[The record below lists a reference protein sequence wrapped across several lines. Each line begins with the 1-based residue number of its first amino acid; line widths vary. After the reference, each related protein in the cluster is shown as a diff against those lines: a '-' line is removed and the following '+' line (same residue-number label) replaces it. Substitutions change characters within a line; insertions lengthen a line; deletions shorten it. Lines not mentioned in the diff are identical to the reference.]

1 MKPWSGTVVGMKS
14 HVIVGRGAAASKTAL
29 LLAEDGERV
38 RMISRTGSG
47 PDHPLIDK
55 VAADAT
61 DTDRLTELTEGA
73 DTLFTTAAPP
83 YHLWPEQF
91 PVLSASLLSTA
102 RRTGVAYVMLGNL
115 YAYGPVSGPITP
127 DFPLTATGPKGR
139 TRARVWEEA
148 AASGVKVTEVRAAQF
163 YGAGAVSVFSLM
175 VQRQVMEG
183 RLVLVPQELDVPHS
197 YSAIG
202 DTARTLV
209 AASRN
214 EQAYGRAWHVPTST
228 LSVRELAGRLA
239 DLAGA
244 PEPRMEEMT
253 ERDLTLL
260 AFSEPFWA
268 EMQEVLTKPGHPFV
282 IDHSETEKILGVSV
296 TPVNDVLGEVI

>member
-1 MKPWSGTVVGMKS
+1 MRPRGGTVVGMTS

-38 RMISRTGSG
+38 RMISRTGGG

-91 PVLSASLLSTA
+91 PALSESLLSTVK
-102 RRTGVAYVMLGNL
+102 RTGVAYVMLGNL

-127 DFPLTATGPKGR
+127 DFPLAATGPKGR
-139 TRARVWEEA
+139 ARARVWDEA

-163 YGAGAVSVFSLM
+163 YGAGAFSVFSLM

-214 EQAYGRAWHVPTST
+214 EQAYGRAWHVPIST
-228 LSVRELAGRLA
+228 LSVRGLAVRLA
-239 DLAGA
+239 ELAGA
-244 PEPRMEEMT
+244 PEPRMEAMT

-260 AFSEPFWA
+260 AFTEPFWA
-268 EMQEVLTKPGHPFV
+268 EMHEVLTKPGHPFV
-282 IDHSETEKILGVSV
+282 IDYSETEKILGVSA
-296 TPVNDVLGEVI
+296 TPVDDVLRDVI

>member
-1 MKPWSGTVVGMKS
+1 MTS

-38 RMISRTGSG
+38 RMISRTGGG

-73 DTLFTTAAPP
+73 DTLITTAAPP

-91 PVLSASLLSTA
+91 PALSESLLSTV
-102 RRTGVAYVMLGNL
+102 RRTGAAYVMLGNL
-115 YAYGPVSGPITP
+115 YAYGPVNGPITP

-139 TRARVWEEA
+139 ARARVWEEA

-163 YGAGAVSVFSLM
+163 YGAGAFSVFSLT

-228 LSVRELAGRLA
+228 LSVRGLAVRLA
-239 DLAGA
+239 ELAGA
-244 PEPRMEEMT
+244 PEPRMEKMT

-260 AFSEPFWA
+260 AFTEPLWA
-268 EMQEVLTKPGHPFV
+268 EMHEVLTKPGHPFV
-282 IDHSETEKILGVSV
+282 IDYSETEKILGVSA
-296 TPVNDVLGEVI
+296 TPVDDVLREVI

>member
-1 MKPWSGTVVGMKS
+1 MVGMTS

-29 LLAEDGERV
+29 LLAEDGKRV
-38 RMISRTGSG
+38 RMVSRTGGG
-47 PDHPLIDK
+47 PDHPLVDK

-83 YHLWPEQF
+83 YHRWPEQF
-91 PVLSASLLSTA
+91 PILSASLLGAA
-102 RRTGVAYVMLGNL
+102 RRTGAAYVMLGNL
-115 YAYGPVSGPITP
+115 YGYGPVNGPITP
-127 DFPLTATGPKGR
+127 DLPLAATGPKGR
-139 TRARVWEEA
+139 ARARVWEEA
-148 AASGVKVTEVRAAQF
+148 AASEVKVTEVRAAQF
-163 YGAGAVSVFSLM
+163 YGAGAFSVFSLM
-175 VQRQVMEG
+175 VQRQVLDG
-183 RLVLVPQELDVPHS
+183 RLALVPQELDVPHS

-228 LSVRELAGRLA
+228 LPVRELAGRLA
-239 DLAGA
+239 ALAGA
-244 PEPRMEEMT
+244 PEPRMEELT

-260 AFSEPFWA
+260 AFTEPFWA
-268 EMQEVLTKPGHPFV
+268 ELHEVLTMPGRPFV
-282 IDHSETEKILGVSV
+282 VDYSETEKVLGVSA
-296 TPVNDVLGEVI
+296 TPVDDVLGEVLSR

>member
-1 MKPWSGTVVGMKS
+1 M
-14 HVIVGRGAAASKTAL
+14 IVGRGAAASKTAL

-38 RMISRTGSG
+38 RMISRTGGG

-91 PVLSASLLSTA
+91 PALSESLLSTVK
-102 RRTGVAYVMLGNL
+102 RTGVAYVMLGNL

-127 DFPLTATGPKGR
+127 DFPLAATGPKGR
-139 TRARVWEEA
+139 ARARVWDEA

-163 YGAGAVSVFSLM
+163 YGAGAFSVFSLM

-214 EQAYGRAWHVPTST
+214 EQAYGRAWHVPIST
-228 LSVRELAGRLA
+228 LSVRGLAVRLA
-239 DLAGA
+239 ELAGA
-244 PEPRMEEMT
+244 PEPRMEAMT

-260 AFSEPFWA
+260 AFTEPFWA
-268 EMQEVLTKPGHPFV
+268 EMHEVLTKPGHPFV
-282 IDHSETEKILGVSV
+282 IDYSETEKILGVSA
-296 TPVNDVLGEVI
+296 TPVDDVLRDVI

>member
-1 MKPWSGTVVGMKS
+1 M
-14 HVIVGRGAAASKTAL
+14 IVGRGAAASKTAL

-38 RMISRTGSG
+38 RMISRTGGG

-83 YHLWPEQF
+83 YHRWPEQF
-91 PVLSASLLSTA
+91 PILSASLLSA
-102 RRTGVAYVMLGNL
+102 VRRTEAAYVMLGNL

-127 DFPLTATGPKGR
+127 DFPLAATGPKGR
-139 TRARVWEEA
+139 TRARAWGEA

-197 YSAIG
+197 YSGIG

-244 PEPRMEEMT
+244 PKPRMEEMA

-260 AFSEPFWA
+260 ALTEPFWE
-268 EMQEVLTKPGHPFV
+268 EMHEVLTKPGHPFV
-282 IDHSETEKILGVSV
+282 IDYSETEKILGVSA
-296 TPVNDVLGEVI
+296 TPVNDVLREVI

>member
-1 MKPWSGTVVGMKS
+1 MKS

-38 RMISRTGSG
+38 RMISRTGGG
-47 PDHPLIDK
+47 PDHPLVEK
-55 VAADAT
+55 VAADVT

-73 DTLFTTAAPP
+73 DTLFSTAAPP
-83 YHLWPEQF
+83 YHAWPEQF
-91 PVLSASLLSTA
+91 PALAGSLLTA
-102 RRTGVAYVMLGNL
+102 VQRTGVAYVMLGNL
-115 YAYGPVSGPITP
+115 YAYGPVDGPITP
-127 DFPLTATGPKGR
+127 DFPLTATGRKGLV
-139 TRARVWEEA
+139 RARIWEEA

-163 YGAGAVSVFSLM
+163 YGAGAFSVFSLM
-175 VQRQVMEG
+175 VQRQVVEG

-209 AASRN
+209 AASRH

-239 DLAGA
+239 ALSGA

-260 AFSEPFWA
+260 AFTEPFWA
-268 EMQEVLTKPGHPFV
+268 ELHEVLTKPGHPFV
-282 IDHSETEKILGVSV
+282 IDYSETEKILGVSA
-296 TPVNDVLGEVI
+296 TPVDDVLREVL

>member
-1 MKPWSGTVVGMKS
+1 MTS

-38 RMISRTGSG
+38 RMISRTGGG

-91 PVLSASLLSTA
+91 PALSRSLLGTV
-102 RRTGVAYVMLGNL
+102 RRTGAAYVMLGNL
-115 YAYGPVSGPITP
+115 YAYGPVNGPITP

-139 TRARVWEEA
+139 ARARVWEEA

-163 YGAGAVSVFSLM
+163 YGAGAFSVFSLT

-228 LSVRELAGRLA
+228 LSVRALAVRLA
-239 DLAGA
+239 ELAGA

-260 AFSEPFWA
+260 AFTEPLWA
-268 EMQEVLTKPGHPFV
+268 EMHEVLTKPGHPFV
-282 IDHSETEKILGVSV
+282 IDYSETEKILGVSA
-296 TPVNDVLGEVI
+296 TPVDDVLREVI

>member
-1 MKPWSGTVVGMKS
+1 MTS

-38 RMISRTGSG
+38 RMISRTGGG

-73 DTLFTTAAPP
+73 DTLITTAAPP

-91 PVLSASLLSTA
+91 PALSESLLSTV
-102 RRTGVAYVMLGNL
+102 RRTGAAYVMLGNL
-115 YAYGPVSGPITP
+115 YAYGPVNGPITP

-139 TRARVWEEA
+139 ARARVWEEA

-163 YGAGAVSVFSLM
+163 YGAGAFSVFSLT

-228 LSVRELAGRLA
+228 LSVRGLAVRLA
-239 DLAGA
+239 ELAGA

-260 AFSEPFWA
+260 AFTEPLWA
-268 EMQEVLTKPGHPFV
+268 EMHEVLTKPGHPFV
-282 IDHSETEKILGVSV
+282 IDYSETEKILGVSA
-296 TPVNDVLGEVI
+296 TPVDDVLREVI

>member
-1 MKPWSGTVVGMKS
+1 MKS

-38 RMISRTGSG
+38 RMISRTGGG

-55 VAADAT
+55 VTADAT

-73 DTLFTTAAPP
+73 DTLITTAAPP

-91 PVLSASLLSTA
+91 PILSGSLLSA
-102 RRTGVAYVMLGNL
+102 VKRTGAAYVMLGNL

-127 DFPLTATGPKGR
+127 DFPLAATGPKGR
-139 TRARVWEEA
+139 TRARAWEEA

-163 YGAGAVSVFSLM
+163 YGAGAFSVFSLM
-175 VQRQVMEG
+175 VQRQVLEG
-183 RLVLVPQELDVPHS
+183 KLVLVPQELDVPHS

-228 LSVRELAGRLA
+228 LSVRELAVRLA
-239 DLAGA
+239 ELAGA
-244 PEPRMEEMT
+244 REPRMEEMT

-260 AFSEPFWA
+260 AFTEPFWA
-268 EMQEVLTKPGHPFV
+268 EMHEVLTKPGHPFV
-282 IDHSETEKILGVSV
+282 IDYSETEKILGVSA
-296 TPVNDVLGEVI
+296 TPANDVLREVIQKG

>member
-1 MKPWSGTVVGMKS
+1 
-14 HVIVGRGAAASKTAL
+14 VIVGRGAAASKTAL

-38 RMISRTGSG
+38 RMISRTGGG

-91 PVLSASLLSTA
+91 PALSESLLSTVK
-102 RRTGVAYVMLGNL
+102 RTGVAYVMLGNL

-127 DFPLTATGPKGR
+127 DFPLAATGPKGR
-139 TRARVWEEA
+139 ARARVWEEA

-163 YGAGAVSVFSLM
+163 YGAGAFSVFSLM

-228 LSVRELAGRLA
+228 LSVRGLAVRLA
-239 DLAGA
+239 ELSGA
-244 PEPRMEEMT
+244 PEPRMEAMT

-260 AFSEPFWA
+260 AFTEPFWA
-268 EMQEVLTKPGHPFV
+268 EMHEVLTKPGHPFV
-282 IDHSETEKILGVSV
+282 IDYSETEKILGVSA
-296 TPVNDVLGEVI
+296 TPVDDVLRDVI

>member
-1 MKPWSGTVVGMKS
+1 MKF
-14 HVIVGRGAAASKTAL
+14 HVIVGRGAAASRTAL

-38 RMISRTGSG
+38 RMISRAGGG
-47 PDHPLIDK
+47 PDHPLVEK

-61 DTDRLTELTEGA
+61 DTDRLTELAEGA

-83 YHLWPEQF
+83 YHTWPEQF
-91 PVLSASLLSTA
+91 PILSASLLSA
-102 RRTGVAYVMLGNL
+102 VRRTGADYVMLGNL
-115 YAYGPVSGPITP
+115 YAYGPVQGPIRP

-139 TRARVWEEA
+139 ARALVWEEA

-163 YGAGAVSVFSLM
+163 YGAGAFSVFSLM
-175 VQRQVMEG
+175 VQRQVLEG
-183 RLVLVPQELDVPHS
+183 RLALVPQELDVPHS

-209 AASRN
+209 AASRR
-214 EQAYGRAWHVPTST
+214 EQAFGRAWHVPTST

-239 DLAGA
+239 ELAGA
-244 PEPRMEEMT
+244 PKPRMEAMT

-260 AFSEPFWA
+260 EFTEPFWA
-268 EMQEVLTKPGHPFV
+268 EMHEVLEKPGHPFV
-282 IDHSETEKILGVSV
+282 IDFSETEKILGVSA
-296 TPVNDVLGEVI
+296 TPVDDVLREVI

>member
-1 MKPWSGTVVGMKS
+1 MTS
-14 HVIVGRGAAASKTAL
+14 HVIVGRGATASKTAL

-38 RMISRTGSG
+38 RVISRTGGG
-47 PDHPLIDK
+47 PDHPLVDK

-91 PVLSASLLSTA
+91 PALSASLLDAA

-115 YAYGPVSGPITP
+115 YAYGPVNGPIRP

-175 VQRQVMEG
+175 VQRQVMDG

-209 AASRN
+209 AASRD

-239 DLAGA
+239 HLAGA
-244 PEPRMEEMT
+244 PSPRMEEMT

-260 AFSEPFWA
+260 GFTEPFWA
-268 EMQEVLTKPGHPFV
+268 EMHEVLTKPGHPFV
-282 IDHSETEKILGVSV
+282 IDYTETEKVLGVSV
-296 TPVNDVLGEVI
+296 TPVDDVLRDVI

>member
-1 MKPWSGTVVGMKS
+1 MKS

-38 RMISRTGSG
+38 RMISRTGGG
-47 PDHPLIDK
+47 PDHPLVDR

-91 PVLSASLLSTA
+91 PVLSASLLSA
-102 RRTGVAYVMLGNL
+102 VKRTGAAYVMLGNL
-115 YAYGPVSGPITP
+115 YAYGPVTGPITP
-127 DFPLTATGPKGR
+127 DLPLAATGPKGR
-139 TRARVWEEA
+139 ARARVWEEA

-163 YGAGAVSVFSLM
+163 YGAGAFSLFSLM

-183 RLVLVPQELDVPHS
+183 RLILLPQELDVPHS

-214 EQAYGRAWHVPTST
+214 EQAYGRAWHAPTST
-228 LSVRELAGRLA
+228 LSVRELAERLA
-239 DLAGA
+239 ELAGA
-244 PEPRMEEMT
+244 PEPRMEELT

-260 AFSEPFWA
+260 AFTDPFWA
-268 EMQEVLTKPGHPFV
+268 EMHEVLTMPGHPFV
-282 IDHSETEKILGVSV
+282 IDYSETEKILGVDA
-296 TPVNDVLGEVI
+296 TPVNDVLREVL

>member
-1 MKPWSGTVVGMKS
+1 MTS

-38 RMISRTGSG
+38 RMISRTGGG

-61 DTDRLTELTEGA
+61 DTDRLTELSEGA

-91 PVLSASLLSTA
+91 PALSQSLLSTV
-102 RRTGVAYVMLGNL
+102 RRTGAAYVMLGNL

-127 DFPLTATGPKGR
+127 DFPLTAAGPKGR
-139 TRARVWEEA
+139 ARARVWEEA

-163 YGAGAVSVFSLM
+163 YGAGAFSVFSLT
-175 VQRQVMEG
+175 VQRQVMAG

-214 EQAYGRAWHVPTST
+214 EHAYGRAWHVPTST
-228 LSVRELAGRLA
+228 LSVRGLAARLA
-239 DLAGA
+239 ELAGA

-260 AFSEPFWA
+260 AFTEPFWA
-268 EMQEVLTKPGHPFV
+268 EMHEVLTKPGHPFV
-282 IDHSETEKILGVSV
+282 IDYSETEKILGVSA
-296 TPVNDVLGEVI
+296 TPVDDVLREVI

>member
-1 MKPWSGTVVGMKS
+1 
-14 HVIVGRGAAASKTAL
+14 
-29 LLAEDGERV
+29 
-38 RMISRTGSG
+38 MISRTGGG
-47 PDHPLIDK
+47 PDHPLVDK

-83 YHLWPEQF
+83 YHRWPEQF
-91 PVLSASLLSTA
+91 PVLSASLLGAA
-102 RRTGVAYVMLGNL
+102 RRTGAAYVMLGNL
-115 YAYGPVSGPITP
+115 YAYGPVSGPIRP
-127 DFPLTATGPKGR
+127 DFPLSATGPKGR
-139 TRARVWEEA
+139 ARARVWEEA

-163 YGAGAVSVFSLM
+163 YGAGAFSVFSLM
-175 VQRQVMEG
+175 VQRQVLEG
-183 RLVLVPQELDVPHS
+183 RLALVPQELDVPHS

-209 AASRN
+209 AASRD

-239 DLAGA
+239 GLAGA
-244 PEPRMEEMT
+244 PEPRMEELT

-260 AFSEPFWA
+260 AFTEPFWA
-268 EMQEVLTKPGHPFV
+268 EMHEVLTEPGRPFV
-282 IDHSETEKILGVSV
+282 VDFSETEKILGVSA
-296 TPVNDVLGEVI
+296 TPVDDVLGEVMSR

>member
-1 MKPWSGTVVGMKS
+1 
-14 HVIVGRGAAASKTAL
+14 
-29 LLAEDGERV
+29 
-38 RMISRTGSG
+38 MISRTGGG

-127 DFPLTATGPKGR
+127 DLPLTATGPKGR
-139 TRARVWEEA
+139 TRARAWEEA

-239 DLAGA
+239 DLADA
-244 PEPRMEEMT
+244 PKPRMEEMT

-260 AFSEPFWA
+260 AFTEPFWA
-268 EMQEVLTKPGHPFV
+268 EMHEVLTKPGHPFV
-282 IDHSETEKILGVSV
+282 IDYSETEKILGVSV

>member
-1 MKPWSGTVVGMKS
+1 MKS

-38 RMISRTGSG
+38 RMISRTGGG

-55 VAADAT
+55 VTADAT

-91 PVLSASLLSTA
+91 PILSGSLLSA
-102 RRTGVAYVMLGNL
+102 VKRTGAAYVMLGNL
-115 YAYGPVSGPITP
+115 YAYGPASGPITP
-127 DFPLTATGPKGR
+127 DFPLAASGPKGR
-139 TRARVWEEA
+139 TRARAWEEA
-148 AASGVKVTEVRAAQF
+148 ATSGVKVTEVRAAQF
-163 YGAGAVSVFSLM
+163 YGAGAFSVFSLM
-175 VQRQVMEG
+175 VQRQVLEG

-228 LSVRELAGRLA
+228 LSVRELAVRLA
-239 DLAGA
+239 ELAGA

-260 AFSEPFWA
+260 AFTEPFWA
-268 EMQEVLTKPGHPFV
+268 EMHEVLTKPGHPFV
-282 IDHSETEKILGVSV
+282 IDYSETEKVFGVSA
-296 TPVNDVLGEVI
+296 TPANDVLREVI

>member
-1 MKPWSGTVVGMKS
+1 MTS

-38 RMISRTGSG
+38 RMISRTGGG

-91 PVLSASLLSTA
+91 PALSESLLSTVK
-102 RRTGVAYVMLGNL
+102 RTGVAYVMLGNL

-127 DFPLTATGPKGR
+127 DFPLAATGPKGR
-139 TRARVWEEA
+139 ARARVWDEA

-163 YGAGAVSVFSLM
+163 YGAGAFSVFSLM

-214 EQAYGRAWHVPTST
+214 EQAYGRAWHVPIST
-228 LSVRELAGRLA
+228 LSVRGLAVRLA
-239 DLAGA
+239 ELAGA
-244 PEPRMEEMT
+244 PEPRMEAMT

-260 AFSEPFWA
+260 AFTEPFWA
-268 EMQEVLTKPGHPFV
+268 EMHEVLTKPGHPFV
-282 IDHSETEKILGVSV
+282 IDYSETEKILGVSA
-296 TPVNDVLGEVI
+296 TPVDDVLRDVI

>member
-1 MKPWSGTVVGMKS
+1 M
-14 HVIVGRGAAASKTAL
+14 IVGRGAAASKTAL

-38 RMISRTGSG
+38 RMISRTGGG

-61 DTDRLTELTEGA
+61 DTDRLTELAEGA

-91 PVLSASLLSTA
+91 PILSASLLSA
-102 RRTGVAYVMLGNL
+102 VKRTGVAYVMLGNL

-127 DFPLTATGPKGR
+127 DLPLAATGPKGR
-139 TRARVWEEA
+139 ARARVWEEA

-163 YGAGAVSVFSLM
+163 YGAGAFSVFSLM

-183 RLVLVPQELDVPHS
+183 KLVLVPQELDVPHS

-214 EQAYGRAWHVPTST
+214 EQAYGRAWHVPTAT
-228 LSVRELAGRLA
+228 LSVRELAVRLA
-239 DLAGA
+239 ELAGA

-260 AFSEPFWA
+260 AFTEPFWA
-268 EMQEVLTKPGHPFV
+268 EMHEVLTKPGEPFV
-282 IDHSETEKILGVSV
+282 VDYSETEKTLGVSA
-296 TPVNDVLGEVI
+296 TPVNDVLREVI

>member
-1 MKPWSGTVVGMKS
+1 MKT

-38 RMISRTGSG
+38 RMVSRTGGG
-47 PDHPLIDK
+47 PDHPLVER

-61 DTDRLTELTEGA
+61 DTDRLTELAEGA

-83 YHLWPEQF
+83 YHRWPEQF
-91 PVLSASLLSTA
+91 PILSASLLGAA
-102 RRTGVAYVMLGNL
+102 RRTGAAYVMLGNL
-115 YAYGPVSGPITP
+115 YGYGPVNGPITP
-127 DFPLTATGPKGR
+127 DFPLAATGPKGR
-139 TRARVWEEA
+139 ARARAWEEA

-163 YGAGAVSVFSLM
+163 YGAGASSVFSLM
-175 VQRQVMEG
+175 VQRQVLDG
-183 RLVLVPQELDVPHS
+183 RLALVPQELDVPHS

-214 EQAYGRAWHVPTST
+214 EEAYGRAWHVPTST

-239 DLAGA
+239 ALAGA
-244 PEPRMEEMT
+244 PEPRMEELT

-260 AFSEPFWA
+260 AFTEPFWA
-268 EMQEVLTKPGHPFV
+268 EMHEVLAMPGRPFV
-282 IDHSETEKILGVSV
+282 IDYSETEKILGVSA
-296 TPVNDVLGEVI
+296 TPVDDVLGEVLSR

>member
-1 MKPWSGTVVGMKS
+1 MKS

-29 LLAEDGERV
+29 LLAGDGERV
-38 RMISRTGSG
+38 RMVSRSGGG
-47 PDHPLIDK
+47 PDHPLVDK

-83 YHLWPEQF
+83 YHRWPEQF
-91 PVLSASLLSTA
+91 PILSASLLGAA
-102 RRTGVAYVMLGNL
+102 RRTGAAYVMLGNL
-115 YAYGPVSGPITP
+115 YGYGPVNGPIKP
-127 DFPLTATGPKGR
+127 DLPLAATGPKGR
-139 TRARVWEEA
+139 ARARVWEEA

-163 YGAGAVSVFSLM
+163 YGAGASSVFSLM
-175 VQRQVMEG
+175 VQRQVLDG
-183 RLVLVPQELDVPHS
+183 RLALVPQELDLPHS

-239 DLAGA
+239 ALAGA
-244 PEPRMEEMT
+244 PEPRMEELT

-260 AFSEPFWA
+260 AFTEPFWA
-268 EMQEVLTKPGHPFV
+268 ELHEVLTKPGRPFV
-282 IDHSETEKILGVSV
+282 VDYSETEKILGVSA
-296 TPVNDVLGEVI
+296 TPVDDVLGEVMTR

>member
-1 MKPWSGTVVGMKS
+1 MKS

-38 RMISRTGSG
+38 RMISRTGGG

-83 YHLWPEQF
+83 YHRWPEQF
-91 PVLSASLLSTA
+91 PILSASLLSA
-102 RRTGVAYVMLGNL
+102 VRRTEAAYVMLGNL

-127 DFPLTATGPKGR
+127 DFPLAATGPKGR
-139 TRARVWEEA
+139 SRARAWEEA

-183 RLVLVPQELDVPHS
+183 RLALVPQELDVPHS
-197 YSAIG
+197 YSGIG

-244 PEPRMEEMT
+244 PKPRMEEMA

-260 AFSEPFWA
+260 AFTEPFWA
-268 EMQEVLTKPGHPFV
+268 EMHEVLTKPGHPFV
-282 IDHSETEKILGVSV
+282 IDYSETEKILGVSA
-296 TPVNDVLGEVI
+296 TPVNDVLREVI

>member
-1 MKPWSGTVVGMKS
+1 M
-14 HVIVGRGAAASKTAL
+14 IVGRGAAASKTAL

-38 RMISRTGSG
+38 RMISRTGGG

-83 YHLWPEQF
+83 YHRWPEQF
-91 PVLSASLLSTA
+91 PILSASLLSA
-102 RRTGVAYVMLGNL
+102 VRRTEAAYVMLGNL

-127 DFPLTATGPKGR
+127 DFPLAATGPKGR
-139 TRARVWEEA
+139 SRARAWEEA

-183 RLVLVPQELDVPHS
+183 RLALVPQELDVPHS
-197 YSAIG
+197 YSGIG

-244 PEPRMEEMT
+244 PKPRMEEMA

-260 AFSEPFWA
+260 AFTEPFWA
-268 EMQEVLTKPGHPFV
+268 EMHEVLTKPGHPFV
-282 IDHSETEKILGVSV
+282 IDYSETEKILGVSA
-296 TPVNDVLGEVI
+296 TPVNDVLREVI

>member
-1 MKPWSGTVVGMKS
+1 MKS

-38 RMISRTGSG
+38 RMISRTGGG

-61 DTDRLTELTEGA
+61 DTDRLTELAEGA

-91 PVLSASLLSTA
+91 PILSASLLGA
-102 RRTGVAYVMLGNL
+102 VKRTGVAYVMLGNL

-127 DFPLTATGPKGR
+127 DLSLAATGPKGR
-139 TRARVWEEA
+139 ARARVWEEA

-183 RLVLVPQELDVPHS
+183 QLVLVPQELDVPHG
-197 YSAIG
+197 YSAVG

-209 AASRN
+209 AASRS
-214 EQAYGRAWHVPTST
+214 EQAYGRAWHVPTAT
-228 LSVRELAGRLA
+228 LSVRELAVRLA
-239 DLAGA
+239 ELAGA

-260 AFSEPFWA
+260 AFTEPFWA
-268 EMQEVLTKPGHPFV
+268 EMHEVLTKPGEPFV
-282 IDHSETEKILGVSV
+282 VDYSETEKTFGVSA
-296 TPVNDVLGEVI
+296 TPVNDVLREVI